1 MDDLLIHEYQMA
13 NSVTLNVI
21 FSNYMV
27 DLAYALDCL
36 RNPIYTGVQG
46 SYFKLVSGLNV
57 NSMTFERNTQL
68 LFDVSDGNGTFKSR
82 DLVLDLEKLWSED
95 EGVTKFLNLDSIWY
109 GKKRV

>member
-1 MDDLLIHEYQMA
+1 MIHEYQMA

-21 FSNYMV
+21 LSNYMV

-36 RNPIYTGVQG
+36 RNPIYTGVQD

-57 NSMTFERNTQL
+57 NSMTFEYNTQL
-68 LFDVSDGNGTFKSR
+68 LLDVSDGNGTFKSR
-82 DLVLDLEKLWSED
+82 DLVLDLEKLWGKG
-95 EGVTKFLNLDSIWY
+95 EGVTEFLNLDSIWY